1 MFFGFNKGI
10 RVIPEIYYTSDKE
23 LESDFLFQYS
33 NNLQVRIFY
42 KFEYFT
48 RFVVFCN

>member
-23 LESDFLFQYS
+23 LESDILF
-33 NNLQVRIFY
+33 
-42 KFEYFT
+42 
-48 RFVVFCN
+48 